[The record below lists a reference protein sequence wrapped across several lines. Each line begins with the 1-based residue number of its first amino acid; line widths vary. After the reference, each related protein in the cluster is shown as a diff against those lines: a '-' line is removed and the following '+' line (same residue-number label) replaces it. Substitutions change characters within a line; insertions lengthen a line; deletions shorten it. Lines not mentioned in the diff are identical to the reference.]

1 MVTQESGRR
10 RVADLA
16 RSEVLARP
24 AVSGLAARL
33 KERVLVA
40 RAWRTDA
47 CVVMVSLRPER
58 RRMVSG
64 MRDQLR
70 HALPKPTR

>member
-1 MVTQESGRR
+1 VVTQESGRR

-40 RAWRTDA
+40 RERGELTP
-47 CVVMVSLRPER
+47 VS
-58 RRMVSG
+58 
-64 MRDQLR
+64 
-70 HALPKPTR
+70 